1 MKDFMQ
7 AEGLP
12 VPEYKTEGMFTVI
25 LKRPGKSVEKMSEKM
40 SEKILSLIQGNTSIT
55 IEELASKTGKKSRT
69 IERYLHRLK
78 IARLIIRFVLIKVGT
93 GK

>member
-1 MKDFMQ
+1 MTVQIGSGNMRMKDFMQ

-25 LKRPGKSVEKMSEKM
+25 LKRPGKSVEKMSEKVSEKM
-40 SEKILSLIQGNTSIT
+40 SEKILSLIQGNPSIT

-69 IERYLHRLK
+69 IESVMTEGL
-78 IARLIIRFVLIKVGT
+78 
-93 GK
+93 